1 VKQRG
6 IIVFLIGIP
15 AWIYVLRFFNNVS
28 KTPFGSELG
37 SSAFPIPLVVKVVQ
51 AIAILLTLTGFFL
64 LAIDFNQWRKR
75 RLK

>member
-6 IIVFLIGIP
+6 IIVFLLGVP
-15 AWIYVLRFFNNVS
+15 AWIYVLRFFNKVS
-28 KTPFGSELG
+28 QTPFGSELG
-37 SSAFPIPLVVKVVQ
+37 SAAFPIPLVVKVVQ

-64 LAIDFNQWRKR
+64 LATDFNRWRRR